1 MSDENN
7 ENTQGSSAEPQVPAG
22 QPETQTGSP
31 SEESAQ
37 PQPAQPEAVPS
48 AVPAAAPVSAAVTK
62 AELKAAKAKAKV
74 DAKLAKVREKEAQIQ
89 AKTEAKAQAKAAKTK
104 KAEPSAAEPAKP
116 AAAAVAPAAASAQ
129 EPDSKPAEAK
139 NPEAPAQPADQAAP
153 GQPAPEVEP
162 ASSPAVDDASG
173 NQTTDG
179 PAQAVSAQ
187 DVADASPSAGA
198 SADAAASA
206 QAKDTSS
213 PAPAASAAAEQ
224 SKAQPDDEAAAG
236 AALAATQAASP
247 DKPAAGN
254 TQAADA
260 APATSKETKDSKGSA
275 EQADASGEPAAEQK
289 QQESPKAARRREKLE
304 RARAAAARD
313 AEHSPTRRKTGAVL
327 LSLAAVL
334 ASGGL
339 VAAGSLLA
347 PTPDTTTLP
356 AAVTS
361 LPAGDALSVCA
372 STPQL
377 LKGVDGTDPQFAP
390 GAKEISSNLRSVV
403 VSDLAKRIP
412 GSTFSALGGS
422 SRQTLTERID
432 DAEASESRSADDQGL
447 TGRSAKVSTVNNA
460 DGKQL
465 FEVQPLGELPSIGST
480 LRSYQAKDG
489 DLAGLAAASCQVP
502 ASTWRFTGLQTTVG
516 STSVLHLAN
525 PTSTSAQVAVDL
537 RGPEGPIDTST
548 LQNVVIAPGEQR
560 AIVLGGYAQD
570 LSAVAATVTSTGGK
584 VTGYVQQAALRGLT
598 PSGVDLVVGNASA
611 SNTQVIPGVW
621 IDSKNNAAKLSKDN
635 KSLVP
640 QLHVAAAGAQG
651 AGYKVKVLGAG
662 GEVAASFEQNLA
674 ASSNAT
680 SVQNLDQ
687 LAGGYYTLVV
697 EADAPVT
704 ASVKMVRGADP
715 KDASDTAWAV
725 SSNPLA
731 GNQVMPLSANGTGK
745 FVIAATDADSSID
758 AVVVAK
764 DGKLQKTQ
772 KLNIKAGTSMVFDP
786 RETTEDAQAVI
797 FSSDANAY
805 IGQVILGSEQSI
817 GWASMPAA
825 NAGRE
830 GIVVNVGG

>member
-22 QPETQTGSP
+22 QPETQTGSA
-31 SEESAQ
+31 STQSAQ
-37 PQPAQPEAVPS
+37 PQPAQPQAVPS

-89 AKTEAKAQAKAAKTK
+89 AKADAKAQAKAAKSK
-104 KAEPSAAEPAKP
+104 KSEPAPTEPAKP
-116 AAAAVAPAAASAQ
+116 EAAKPEPAVPAAD
-129 EPDSKPAEAK
+129 PGPAEAK
-139 NPEAPAQPADQAAP
+139 IPDASAEPAAPAPA
-153 GQPAPEVEP
+153 VK
-162 ASSPAVDDASG
+162 SSAVPSVDDAA
-173 NQTTDG
+173 QR
-179 PAQAVSAQ
+179 PATEVPAEGK
-187 DVADASPSAGA
+187 ADAGSLPEP

-206 QAKDTSS
+206 PQKNGTS
-213 PAPAASAAAEQ
+213 PAPSTASVAAAAAAVQPASPNKPAPEAG
-224 SKAQPDDEAAAG
+224 KAAEAKAAEAAP
-236 AALAATQAASP
+236 TAS
-247 DKPAAGN
+247 K
-254 TQAADA
+254 
-260 APATSKETKDSKGSA
+260 KTKGSTTSA
-275 EQADASGEPAAEQK
+275 EQADTSEAPAAAQK
-289 QQESPKAARRREKLE
+289 PQESPKAARRREKLE

-347 PTPDTTTLP
+347 PSPDTTTLP

-465 FEVQPLGELPSIGST
+465 FEVQPLGQLPSIGST

-502 ASTWRFTGLQTTVG
+502 ASTWRFTGLQTTTG
-516 STSVLHLAN
+516 STSVLHLSN

-598 PSGVDLVVGNASA
+598 PSGVDLVAGNASA

-621 IDSKNNAAKLSKDN
+621 IDNKNNSAKLSKDN

-662 GEVAASFEQNLA
+662 GEVAASFERNLA

-772 KLNIKAGTSMVFDP
+772 MLNIKAGTSTVFDP
-786 RETTEDAQAVI
+786 RETSEDAQAVI

>member
-1 MSDENN
+1 MSDEKNV
-7 ENTQGSSAEPQVPAG
+7 NTPGSSDESQEPAG
-22 QPETQTGSP
+22 QPESQNGAP
-31 SEESAQ
+31 SGQSGQ
-37 PQPAQPEAVPS
+37 PQPAQPASVPA
-48 AVPAAAPVSAAVTK
+48 AVPAAVPVSAAVTK
-62 AELKAAKAKAKV
+62 AELKAAKAKSKA

-89 AKTEAKAQAKAAKTK
+89 AKAEAKVREKEAQFQAKAAKSK
-104 KAEPSAAEPAKP
+104 KAEPAAEKPAKPETASAVPP
-116 AAAAVAPAAASAQ
+116 AAAATVPASDAKPGHDAAPGAPAKSADPEADDSAAGAPTPAAGTASSPETGSGGPTGTPGAAGRAPEENTAPPAPETSDTTPTSPAGEQPKKRSEAAAAAAGVVSADTPVPGAQ
-129 EPDSKPAEAK
+129 EPSKATIAQATPAATRDPKESGEQGAATGAPAEAPK
-139 NPEAPAQPADQAAP
+139 
-153 GQPAPEVEP
+153 
-162 ASSPAVDDASG
+162 S
-173 NQTTDG
+173 
-179 PAQAVSAQ
+179 
-187 DVADASPSAGA
+187 
-198 SADAAASA
+198 
-206 QAKDTSS
+206 
-213 PAPAASAAAEQ
+213 
-224 SKAQPDDEAAAG
+224 
-236 AALAATQAASP
+236 
-247 DKPAAGN
+247 
-254 TQAADA
+254 
-260 APATSKETKDSKGSA
+260 
-275 EQADASGEPAAEQK
+275 
-289 QQESPKAARRREKLE
+289 QESPKAARRREKLE

-313 AEHSPTRRKTGAVL
+313 AEHSSTRRKTGAVL
-327 LSLAAVL
+327 LSLTAVL

-347 PTPDTTTLP
+347 PAPDTTTLP

-422 SRQTLTERID
+422 SKQTLTERLD

-447 TGRSAKVSTVNNA
+447 TGRSSKISTVNNA
-460 DGKQL
+460 DGKQI

-502 ASTWRFTGLQTTVG
+502 ASTWRFTGLQTTTG

-525 PTSTSAQVAVDL
+525 PTSTAAQVAVDL

-560 AIVLGGYAQD
+560 AIVLGGYAQN

-598 PSGVDLVVGNASA
+598 PSGVDLVAGNASA

-621 IDSKNNAAKLSKDN
+621 IDNKNNSAKLSKDD

-651 AGYKVKVLGAG
+651 AGYKVKVLGAS

-674 ASSNAT
+674 ASSNAA
-680 SVQNLDQ
+680 SVLNLDQ

-745 FVIAATDADSSID
+745 FVIAATDVDSSID

-764 DGKLQKTQ
+764 DGTLQKTQ
-772 KLNIKAGTSMVFDP
+772 KLSIKAGQSLVFDP
-786 RETTEDAQAVI
+786 RETTEDAQAVV

-805 IGQVILGSEQSI
+805 IGQVILGSDQSI
-817 GWASMPAA
+817 GWAAMPAA

>member
-1 MSDENN
+1 MSDQNN

-22 QPETQTGSP
+22 QPETQTGSG
-31 SEESAQ
+31 STQSAQ
-37 PQPAQPEAVPS
+37 PQPAQPQAVPS

-89 AKTEAKAQAKAAKTK
+89 AKADAKAQAKAAKSK
-104 KAEPSAAEPAKP
+104 KIEPAPTEPAKP
-116 AAAAVAPAAASAQ
+116 EAAKPEPAVPAAD
-129 EPDSKPAEAK
+129 PGPAEAK
-139 NPEAPAQPADQAAP
+139 IPDAPAEPAAP
-153 GQPAPEVEP
+153 APAVK
-162 ASSPAVDDASG
+162 SSAAPSVDDAA
-173 NQTTDG
+173 QRPATEV
-179 PAQAVSAQ
+179 PAQGK
-187 DVADASPSAGA
+187 ADAGSLPEP

-206 QAKDTSS
+206 PQKNGTS
-213 PAPAASAAAEQ
+213 PAPSTASAAAAAAAVQPASPNKPAPEAG
-224 SKAQPDDEAAAG
+224 KAAEAKAAEAAP
-236 AALAATQAASP
+236 TAS
-247 DKPAAGN
+247 K
-254 TQAADA
+254 
-260 APATSKETKDSKGSA
+260 KTKGSTTSA
-275 EQADASGEPAAEQK
+275 EQADTSEAPAAAQK
-289 QQESPKAARRREKLE
+289 PQGSPKAARRREKLE

-347 PTPDTTTLP
+347 PSPDTTTLP

-465 FEVQPLGELPSIGST
+465 FEVQPLGQLPSIGST

-502 ASTWRFTGLQTTVG
+502 ASTWRFTGLQTTTG
-516 STSVLHLAN
+516 STSVLHLSN

-598 PSGVDLVVGNASA
+598 PSGVDLVAGNASA

-621 IDSKNNAAKLSKDN
+621 IDNKNNSDKLSKDN

-662 GEVAASFEQNLA
+662 GEVAASFERNLA

-772 KLNIKAGTSMVFDP
+772 KLNIKAGTSTVFDP
-786 RETTEDAQAVI
+786 RETSEDAQAVI

>member
-1 MSDENN
+1 MSDEKNV
-7 ENTQGSSAEPQVPAG
+7 NTPGSSDESQEPAG
-22 QPETQTGSP
+22 QPESQTGPP
-31 SEESAQ
+31 SGQSGQ
-37 PQPAQPEAVPS
+37 PQPAPPASVPA
-48 AVPAAAPVSAAVTK
+48 AVPAAVPVSAAVTK
-62 AELKAAKAKAKV
+62 AELKAAKAKSKA

-89 AKTEAKAQAKAAKTK
+89 AKAEAKMREKEAQIQAKAAKSK
-104 KAEPSAAEPAKP
+104 KAEPAAEKPAKPETASAVPASAAATVPANDAKPGQDAAPGAPAKP
-116 AAAAVAPAAASAQ
+116 AAPEADDSAAGAPTPAAGTASSPEPGPGGPTGTPEPAGPAPEENTAPPVPETSDTTPTSPAGEQPKKRSEAAAAAAGLVSADTPVPGAQ
-129 EPDSKPAEAK
+129 EPSKATIAQATPAATRNPRDPKESGEQDAATGAPAEA
-139 NPEAPAQPADQAAP
+139 P
-153 GQPAPEVEP
+153 
-162 ASSPAVDDASG
+162 
-173 NQTTDG
+173 
-179 PAQAVSAQ
+179 
-187 DVADASPSAGA
+187 
-198 SADAAASA
+198 
-206 QAKDTSS
+206 TS
-213 PAPAASAAAEQ
+213 
-224 SKAQPDDEAAAG
+224 
-236 AALAATQAASP
+236 
-247 DKPAAGN
+247 
-254 TQAADA
+254 
-260 APATSKETKDSKGSA
+260 
-275 EQADASGEPAAEQK
+275 
-289 QQESPKAARRREKLE
+289 QESPKAARRREKLE

-313 AEHSPTRRKTGAVL
+313 AEHSSTRRKTGAVL
-327 LSLAAVL
+327 LSLTAVL

-347 PTPDTTTLP
+347 PAPDTTTLP

-422 SRQTLTERID
+422 SKQTLTERLD

-447 TGRSAKVSTVNNA
+447 TGRSSKISTVNNA
-460 DGKQL
+460 DGKQI

-502 ASTWRFTGLQTTVG
+502 ASTWRFTGLQTTTG

-525 PTSTSAQVAVDL
+525 PTSTAAQVAVDL

-560 AIVLGGYAQD
+560 AIVLGGYAQN

-598 PSGVDLVVGNASA
+598 PSGVDLVAGNASA

-621 IDSKNNAAKLSKDN
+621 IDNKNNSAKLSKDD

-651 AGYKVKVLGAG
+651 AGYKVKVLGAS

-674 ASSNAT
+674 ASSNAA
-680 SVQNLDQ
+680 SVLNLDQ

-745 FVIAATDADSSID
+745 FVIAATDVDSSID

-764 DGKLQKTQ
+764 DGTLQKTQ
-772 KLNIKAGTSMVFDP
+772 KLSIKAGQSLVFDP
-786 RETTEDAQAVI
+786 RETTEDAQAVV

-805 IGQVILGSEQSI
+805 IGQVILGSDQSI
-817 GWASMPAA
+817 GWAAMPAA

>member
-1 MSDENN
+1 MSDEKNV
-7 ENTQGSSAEPQVPAG
+7 NTPGSSDESQEPAG
-22 QPETQTGSP
+22 QPESQTGAP
-31 SEESAQ
+31 SGQSGQ
-37 PQPAQPEAVPS
+37 PQPAPPASVPA
-48 AVPAAAPVSAAVTK
+48 AVPAAVPVSAAVTK
-62 AELKAAKAKAKV
+62 AELKAAKAKSKA

-89 AKTEAKAQAKAAKTK
+89 AKAEAKMREKEAQIQAKAEKSKKVEPAAAKPAKPET
-104 KAEPSAAEPAKP
+104 ASAVPPAAAATVPASDAKPDHDAAPGAPAKP
-116 AAAAVAPAAASAQ
+116 AAPEADDSAAGAPTPAAGTAPSPETGSGGPIGTP
-129 EPDSKPAEAK
+129 EPA
-139 NPEAPAQPADQAAP
+139 
-153 GQPAPEVEP
+153 GPAPEENTAAPVPETSDSTP
-162 ASSPAVDDASG
+162 TSPAGEQPKKRSE
-173 NQTTDG
+173 
-179 PAQAVSAQ
+179 
-187 DVADASPSAGA
+187 
-198 SADAAASA
+198 AAA
-206 QAKDTSS
+206 
-213 PAPAASAAAEQ
+213 
-224 SKAQPDDEAAAG
+224 AAAG
-236 AALAATQAASP
+236 AVSADTPVPGAQEPSKATIAQATPAATRNPRDPKESGEQGAAT
-247 DKPAAGN
+247 G
-254 TQAADA
+254 
-260 APATSKETKDSKGSA
+260 APAEAPTS
-275 EQADASGEPAAEQK
+275 
-289 QQESPKAARRREKLE
+289 QESPKAARRREKLE

-313 AEHSPTRRKTGAVL
+313 AEHSSTRRKTGAVL
-327 LSLAAVL
+327 LSLTAVL

-347 PTPDTTTLP
+347 PAPDTTTLP

-422 SRQTLTERID
+422 SKQTLTERLD

-447 TGRSAKVSTVNNA
+447 TGRSSKISTVNNA
-460 DGKQL
+460 DGKQI

-502 ASTWRFTGLQTTVG
+502 ASTWRFTGLQTTTG

-525 PTSTSAQVAVDL
+525 PTSTAAQVAVDL

-548 LQNVVIAPGEQR
+548 LQNMVIAPGEQR
-560 AIVLGGYAQD
+560 AIVLGGYAQN

-598 PSGVDLVVGNASA
+598 PSGVDLVAGNASA

-621 IDSKNNAAKLSKDN
+621 IDNKNNSAKLSKDD

-651 AGYKVKVLGAG
+651 AGYKVKVLGAS

-674 ASSNAT
+674 ASSNAV
-680 SVQNLDQ
+680 SVLNLDQ

-745 FVIAATDADSSID
+745 FVIAATDVDSSID

-764 DGKLQKTQ
+764 DGTLQKTQ
-772 KLNIKAGTSMVFDP
+772 KLSIKAGQSLVFDP
-786 RETTEDAQAVI
+786 RETTEDAQAVV

-805 IGQVILGSEQSI
+805 IGQVILGSDQSI
-817 GWASMPAA
+817 GWAAMPAA

>member
-1 MSDENN
+1 MSDQNN

-22 QPETQTGSP
+22 QPETQTGSG
-31 SEESAQ
+31 STQSAQ
-37 PQPAQPEAVPS
+37 PQPAQPQAVPS

-89 AKTEAKAQAKAAKTK
+89 AKADAKAQAKAAKSK
-104 KAEPSAAEPAKP
+104 KSEPAPTEPAKP
-116 AAAAVAPAAASAQ
+116 EAAKPEPAVPAAD
-129 EPDSKPAEAK
+129 PGPAEAK
-139 NPEAPAQPADQAAP
+139 IPDAPAEPAAP
-153 GQPAPEVEP
+153 APAVK
-162 ASSPAVDDASG
+162 SSAAPSVDDAA
-173 NQTTDG
+173 QRPATEV
-179 PAQAVSAQ
+179 PAQGK
-187 DVADASPSAGA
+187 ADAGSLPEP

-206 QAKDTSS
+206 PEKNGTS
-213 PAPAASAAAEQ
+213 PAPSTASAAAAAAAVQPASPNKPAPEAG
-224 SKAQPDDEAAAG
+224 KAAEAKAAEAAP
-236 AALAATQAASP
+236 TAS
-247 DKPAAGN
+247 K
-254 TQAADA
+254 
-260 APATSKETKDSKGSA
+260 KTKGSTTSA
-275 EQADASGEPAAEQK
+275 EQADTSEAPAAAQK
-289 QQESPKAARRREKLE
+289 PQESPKAARRREKLE

-347 PTPDTTTLP
+347 PSPDTTTLP

-465 FEVQPLGELPSIGST
+465 FEVQPLGQLPSIGST

-502 ASTWRFTGLQTTVG
+502 ASTWRFTGLQTTTG

-598 PSGVDLVVGNASA
+598 PSGVDLVAGNASA

-621 IDSKNNAAKLSKDN
+621 IDNKNNSAKLSKDN

-662 GEVAASFEQNLA
+662 GEVAASFERNLA

-772 KLNIKAGTSMVFDP
+772 KLNIKAGTSTVFDP
-786 RETTEDAQAVI
+786 RETSEDAQAVI

>member
-1 MSDENN
+1 MSDQNN

-22 QPETQTGSP
+22 QPETQTGSG
-31 SEESAQ
+31 STQSAQ
-37 PQPAQPEAVPS
+37 PQPAQPQAVPS

-89 AKTEAKAQAKAAKTK
+89 AKADAKAQAKAAKSK
-104 KAEPSAAEPAKP
+104 KSEPAPTEPAKP
-116 AAAAVAPAAASAQ
+116 EAASTAAPAVPDADSRSAEAKIPDAPAEPAAPAPAAKSSAV
-129 EPDSKPAEAK
+129 PS
-139 NPEAPAQPADQAAP
+139 
-153 GQPAPEVEP
+153 
-162 ASSPAVDDASG
+162 VDDAA
-173 NQTTDG
+173 QRPATEV
-179 PAQAVSAQ
+179 PAQ
-187 DVADASPSAGA
+187 DKADAGSLPEP

-206 QAKDTSS
+206 PQKNGTS
-213 PAPAASAAAEQ
+213 PAPSTTSAAAAAAAVQPASPNKPAPEAG
-224 SKAQPDDEAAAG
+224 KAAEAKAAEAAP
-236 AALAATQAASP
+236 TAS
-247 DKPAAGN
+247 K
-254 TQAADA
+254 
-260 APATSKETKDSKGSA
+260 KTKGSTTSA
-275 EQADASGEPAAEQK
+275 EQADTSEAPETAQK
-289 QQESPKAARRREKLE
+289 PQESPKAARRREKLE

-347 PTPDTTTLP
+347 PSPDTTTLP

-403 VSDLAKRIP
+403 ISDLAKRIP

-465 FEVQPLGELPSIGST
+465 FEVQPLGQLPSIGST

-502 ASTWRFTGLQTTVG
+502 ASTWRFTGLQTTTG

-598 PSGVDLVVGNASA
+598 PSGVDLVAGNASA

-621 IDSKNNAAKLSKDN
+621 IDNKNNSAKLSKDN

-662 GEVAASFEQNLA
+662 GEVAASFERNLA

-772 KLNIKAGTSMVFDP
+772 KLNIKAGTSTVFDP
-786 RETTEDAQAVI
+786 RETSEDAQAVI

>member
-1 MSDENN
+1 MSDQNN

-22 QPETQTGSP
+22 QPETQTGSG
-31 SEESAQ
+31 STQSAQ
-37 PQPAQPEAVPS
+37 PQPAQPQAVPS

-89 AKTEAKAQAKAAKTK
+89 AKADAKAQAKAAKSKKSEPAPTK
-104 KAEPSAAEPAKP
+104 PAKP
-116 AAAAVAPAAASAQ
+116 EAAKPEPAVPAAD
-129 EPDSKPAEAK
+129 PGPAEAK
-139 NPEAPAQPADQAAP
+139 IPDAPAEPAAP
-153 GQPAPEVEP
+153 APAVK
-162 ASSPAVDDASG
+162 SSAAPSVDDAA
-173 NQTTDG
+173 QR
-179 PAQAVSAQ
+179 PATEVPAEGK
-187 DVADASPSAGA
+187 ADAGSLPEP

-206 QAKDTSS
+206 PEKNGTS
-213 PAPAASAAAEQ
+213 PAPSTASAAAAAAAVQPASPNKPAPEAG
-224 SKAQPDDEAAAG
+224 KAAEVKAAEAAP
-236 AALAATQAASP
+236 TAS
-247 DKPAAGN
+247 K
-254 TQAADA
+254 
-260 APATSKETKDSKGSA
+260 KTKGSTTSA
-275 EQADASGEPAAEQK
+275 EQADTSEAPAAAQK
-289 QQESPKAARRREKLE
+289 PQESPKAARRREKLE

-347 PTPDTTTLP
+347 PSPDTTTLP

-447 TGRSAKVSTVNNA
+447 TGRSAKISTVNNA

-465 FEVQPLGELPSIGST
+465 FEVQPLGQLPSIGST

-502 ASTWRFTGLQTTVG
+502 ASTWRFTGLQTTTG

-598 PSGVDLVVGNASA
+598 PSGVDLVAGNASA

-621 IDSKNNAAKLSKDN
+621 IDNKNNSAKLSKDN

-662 GEVAASFEQNLA
+662 GEVAASFERNLA

-772 KLNIKAGTSMVFDP
+772 KLNIKAGTSTVFDP
-786 RETTEDAQAVI
+786 RETSEDAQAVI